1 MKNLPQQNKCSQCV
15 MAQFCLP
22 LGLSPQEF
30 IAIDQLVTEKVH
42 LAKGEAIYHQGD
54 TSQSIFSIRHGS
66 FKTEISLA
74 DGRGQ
79 ILGFHLPGE
88 FLGLDG
94 VGSKQYQTQAVALEP
109 SEVCVMKFSQFEKFA
124 LDIPSL
130 QTHIYHILNHEITND
145 QKPLLT
151 LGSLS
156 AEEKMACFFVNLSER
171 RSQRGLNPTE
181 FDLSMGREEIGS
193 FLGIQIET
201 VSRVL
206 SKLSEARLI
215 QIKQKHLKLLD
226 LEALHKIAG

>member
-1 MKNLPQQNKCSQCV
+1 MKNLPNHSKCSQCV

-22 LGLSPQEF
+22 LGLSPKE
-30 IAIDQLVTEKVH
+30 IIEIDQLASEKIQ
-42 LAKGEAIYHQGD
+42 LNKGDAIYRQGD
-54 TSQSIFSIRHGS
+54 HSESIFSIRHGS
-66 FKTEISLA
+66 FKTEISLP

-94 VGSKQYQTQAVALEP
+94 VGSKQYQTQAVALEA
-109 SEVCVMKFSQFEKFA
+109 SEVCVMKFSQFEKYA

-130 QTHIYHILNHEITND
+130 QIHLYQILNHEITND
-145 QKPLLT
+145 QKHLLT

-171 RSQRGLNPTE
+171 RALRGLNSTE

-206 SKLSEARLI
+206 SKLSEAGLI
-215 QIKQKHLKLLD
+215 QIKQKHLKLIDLD
-226 LEALHKIAG
+226 ELHKIAG